1 MTNIPRGFKQW
12 AKYYAAV
19 WAEEKG
25 VSRRTRRL
33 AALWAYQ
40 EEQAML
46 DGTYIYSDRKRA
58 LKDRLYDMEDSQERR
73 ELRHQ
78 LSFVRW
84 YWRHHECDECEKIE
98 VQEPPYIRLPPQ
110 YPI

>member
-1 MTNIPRGFKQW
+1 MTSIPRGFKQW
-12 AKYYAAV
+12 AKYYAAL

-25 VSRRTRRL
+25 VSRRTRHL

-46 DGTYIYSDRKRA
+46 DGTYIYSDRKHA
-58 LKDRLYDMEDSQERR
+58 IKDRLYDMEDSQERR

-78 LSFVRW
+78 LSFIRW
-84 YWRHHECDECEKIE
+84 YWHHHECEECEKIE
-98 VQEPPYIRLPPQ
+98 VQEPLYIRLPPQ